1 MKENLNTFRALNKAI
16 IDASN
21 YAHKQENRVEI
32 AKAISGRDFLN
43 QPEEV
48 VQAVLTG
55 KFENG
60 LGQTLDVPDRIDFNP
75 YPWQSFANWIQS
87 QFVRWDLGKAA
98 SAIQAGDFDAN
109 SAAIFLT
116 AEAQEL
122 ERSMGLNPPNEQF
135 RVEKLAYKINDLQ

>member
-1 MKENLNTFRALNKAI
+1 M
-16 IDASN
+16 
-21 YAHKQENRVEI
+21 
-32 AKAISGRDFLN
+32 
-43 QPEEV
+43 
-48 VQAVLTG
+48 
-55 KFENG
+55 
-60 LGQTLDVPDRIDFNP
+60 GQTLDVPDRIDFNP

-87 QFVRWDLGKAA
+87 QLVRWDLGKAA